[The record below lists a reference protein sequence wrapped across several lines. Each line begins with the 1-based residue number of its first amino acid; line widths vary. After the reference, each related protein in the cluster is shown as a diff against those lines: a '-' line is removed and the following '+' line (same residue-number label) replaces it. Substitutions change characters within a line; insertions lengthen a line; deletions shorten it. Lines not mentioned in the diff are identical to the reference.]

1 MAASRD
7 ALARSRRRGRRGGLA
22 SVASAERI
30 AGVLRR
36 LGKQDVPA
44 LRQDW
49 ARVFTR
55 YKLNELTS
63 ERLAAEWPE
72 PKVAAAR
79 AMGKLAL
86 SDAMS
91 AAADLIAHTLGPRIL
106 ADTGE
111 VDSFDWLP
119 FLLETPAF
127 HIGGG
132 TDQIMRNLIAERGLG
147 LPR

>member
-1 MAASRD
+1 V
-7 ALARSRRRGRRGGLA
+7 G
-22 SVASAERI
+22 SADRV

-36 LGKQDVPA
+36 RGKQDDPK

-49 ARVFTR
+49 ARLYTA

-63 ERLAAEWPE
+63 ERLASEWSE
-72 PKVAAAR
+72 PKLGAAR

-86 SDAMS
+86 ANTMT
-91 AAADLIAHTLGPRIL
+91 AAADLVSRTLGPRMT
-106 ADTGE
+106 ADTSE
-111 VDSFDWLP
+111 IDSFDWLP
-119 FLLETPAF
+119 YLLETPAF